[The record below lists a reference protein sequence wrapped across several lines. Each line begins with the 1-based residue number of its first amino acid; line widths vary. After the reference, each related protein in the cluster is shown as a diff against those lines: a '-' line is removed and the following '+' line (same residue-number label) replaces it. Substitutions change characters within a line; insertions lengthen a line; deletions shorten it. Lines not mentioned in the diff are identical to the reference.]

1 MPVSPQD
8 YALWS
13 DLTGN
18 PYPQTPAERMALAPE
33 VYSFTR
39 DVNQGRRPPGAIRR
53 AVDVIGKTA
62 LAAGAIAGGVYL
74 AKNFG
79 TLELDDEPHI
89 GTPPQPQGVVPV
101 TVTDVTPPTTSD
113 RYGQD
118 VVPHQTAVMG
128 LLRGTSPGKPT
139 VVDSEEKP
147 ATQSHVIS
155 TSQSFGPGSEI
166 EQLATSAVPHSPVR
180 DRADDLIAE
189 YLGGIAAEQR
199 DQIKIDKSID
209 IHNAAIQGKMAPY
222 IKQLNKEG
230 RAEGISPVGGSS
242 VAAAERFRGTPAYT
256 AMMQAAGASMEPEE
270 LVGAPGTTPVFTEV
284 RATPQKRGTPIS
296 DSLGADLQTLGKI
309 IANHTRGLDDH
320 LTRQAQRIE
329 ERRRNLLSESEET
342 SALAAKA
349 LALMPRAQR
358 EALLGG
364 QTDAPIIT
372 QQPEAVRVGKPVK
385 VRTNEFLSAMSQD
398 QGPLASYEIEPE
410 RSKAISGLTF
420 YPGGEL
426 GVEMKSRGKPVEYAY
441 ATADPYRL
449 AMRDYADEGF
459 PDEMGNIA
467 GIAANNALAHQMGLQ
482 KAVERGGTVREK
494 RQPIYT
500 GLMSEAD
507 IVAAGMGKNVRAKEQ
522 AERHFETRQIMEE
535 LEQRAAARRTGL
547 L

>member
-18 PYPQTPAERMALAPE
+18 PYPQTPAERMAFAPE

-89 GTPPQPQGVVPV
+89 GTPPQPQGFVP
-101 TVTDVTPPTTSD
+101 TAVTDVTPPTTSD

-189 YLGGIAAEQR
+189 YLGGVAAEQR
-199 DQIKIDKSID
+199 AQKRIDQSVAEYGAMVADK
-209 IHNAAIQGKMAPY
+209 ATPVLKAV
-222 IKQLNKEG
+222 LKEG
-230 RAEGISPVGGSS
+230 RQEGISPVGRSS

-270 LVGAPGTTPVFTEV
+270 LVGAPGATPVFTEV
-284 RATPQKRGTPIS
+284 RATPQTRIAAPAPTPTPAPAPARGVVTAAVPAAFSTPPS
-296 DSLGADLQTLGKI
+296 RSAESAELEKLSRLSGVPVEVLRQAAFK
-309 IANHTRGLDDH
+309 TRAPEEIV
-320 LTRQAQRIE
+320 TRQPKSVRVSEDIGDTTAK
-329 ERRRNLLSESEET
+329 LLRQ
-342 SALAAKA
+342 AKA
-349 LALMPRAQR
+349 MRTSR
-358 EALLGG
+358 EEAGG
-364 QTDAPIIT
+364 MI
-372 QQPEAVRVGKPVK
+372 
-385 VRTNEFLSAMSQD
+385 SQD
-398 QGPLASYEIEPE
+398 IPTGPIHNISVSPANEVAVTY
-410 RSKAISGLTF
+410 RTKAGSQTYNF
-420 YPGGEL
+420 D
-426 GVEMKSRGKPVEYAY
+426 
-441 ATADPYRL
+441 ADPKYVNELVDRIQRGSFVKGQDS
-449 AMRDYADEGF
+449 AGGF
-459 PDEMGNIA
+459 INA
-467 GIAANNALAHQMGLQ
+467 GRSMGLLQ
-482 KAVERGGTVREK
+482 
-494 RQPIYT
+494 
-500 GLMSEAD
+500 
-507 IVAAGMGKNVRAKEQ
+507 
-522 AERHFETRQIMEE
+522 
-535 LEQRAAARRTGL
+535 
-547 L
+547 

>member
-113 RYGQD
+113 RYGQY
-118 VVPHQTAVMG
+118 VLPHQTAVMG

-209 IHNAAIQGKMAPY
+209 IHNAGIQGKMAPY
-222 IKQLNKEG
+222 IKQLHKEG

-256 AMMQAAGASMEPEE
+256 AMMQAAGASMDPEE

-284 RATPQKRGTPIS
+284 RATPQTRIAAPAPTPTPTPAPAPVREVVTATVPAAFS
-296 DSLGADLQTLGKI
+296 TPPSRSAEGAELENLSRLSGVPVEV
-309 IANHTRGLDDH
+309 L
-320 LTRQAQRIE
+320 RQA
-329 ERRRNLLSESEET
+329 
-342 SALAAKA
+342 ALKT
-349 LALMPRAQR
+349 Q
-358 EALLGG
+358 
-364 QTDAPIIT
+364 APGEIVTT
-372 QQPEAVRVGKPVK
+372 QPDTIRVSKPAK
-385 VRTNEFLSAMSQD
+385 VRANEFLSAMSQD
-398 QGPLASYEIEPE
+398 QGPLATYAISPE
-410 RSKAISGLTF
+410 RSKAVSGMAF

-441 ATADPYRL
+441 ATTDPYRL

-459 PDEMGNIA
+459 PDEMGSIA

-482 KAVERGGTVREK
+482 RAVERGGTIREK
-494 RQPIYT
+494 RQPIYS
-500 GLMSEAD
+500 GLMSDAD
-507 IVAAGMGKNVRAKEQ
+507 IASAGMGKNARARAQ
-522 AERHFETRQIMEE
+522 AEYHFETRQIMDA
-535 LEQRAAARRTGL
+535 LEQRANARRAGL

>member
-39 DVNQGRRPPGAIRR
+39 DVNQGKRPPGAIRR

-89 GTPPQPQGVVPV
+89 GTPPQPQGFA
-101 TVTDVTPPTTSD
+101 TASTDVQPPKTTD
-113 RYGQD
+113 YYEQHF
-118 VVPHQTAVMG
+118 VPHQTAAMG
-128 LLRGTSPGKPT
+128 LLRGTSPEKPT

-147 ATQSHVIS
+147 ATQSHVITS
-155 TSQSFGPGSEI
+155 SQSFSPGSEVA
-166 EQLATSAVPHSPVR
+166 QLAASSVPHSPVR
-180 DRADDLIAE
+180 DRADDLISE
-189 YLGGIAAEQR
+189 YLGGVAAEQR
-199 DQIKIDKSID
+199 AQKRIDQSVAEYGAMVAGK
-209 IHNAAIQGKMAPY
+209 AAPVL
-222 IKQLNKEG
+222 KQVLKEG
-230 RAEGISPVGGSS
+230 REEGISPVGRSS
-242 VAAAERFRGTPAYT
+242 IAAAERFRGTPAYT
-256 AMMQAAGASMEPEE
+256 AMMQAAGASMEPDE

-284 RATPQKRGTPIS
+284 RATPQTRIAPITSAPAPVPTP
-296 DSLGADLQTLGKI
+296 AP
-309 IANHTRGLDDH
+309 TREVV
-320 LTRQAQRIE
+320 TAAVPAAFSAPP
-329 ERRRNLLSESEET
+329 RRSSESEE
-342 SALAAKA
+342 AAVFAAKA
-349 LALMPRAQR
+349 LALLPRAQR
-358 EALLGG
+358 EAILSG
-364 QTDAPIIT
+364 QADAPIVS

-410 RSKAISGLTF
+410 RSKAISSLTF

-426 GVEMKSRGKPVEYAY
+426 GVGMKSRGKPVEYAY
-441 ATADPYRL
+441 ATSDPYRL

-482 KAVERGGTVREK
+482 KAVERGGTIREK
-494 RQPIYT
+494 RQPIYS
-500 GLMSEAD
+500 GLMSESD
-507 IVAAGMGKNVRAKEQ
+507 IVAAGMGKNARAKEQ
-522 AERHFETRQIMEE
+522 AERHFETRQIMSE
-535 LEQRAAARRTGL
+535 LEQRAAARRAGL

>member
-89 GTPPQPQGVVPV
+89 GTPPQPQGFA
-101 TVTDVTPPTTSD
+101 TASTDVTPPTTSD
-113 RYGQD
+113 RYEQD

-139 VVDSEEKP
+139 IVDSEEKP

-189 YLGGIAAEQR
+189 YLGGVTAEQR
-199 DQIKIDKSID
+199 AQKRIDQSV
-209 IHNAAIQGKMAPY
+209 AEYGAMVAGKATPVL
-222 IKQLNKEG
+222 KAVLKEG
-230 RAEGISPVGGSS
+230 REEGISPVGRSS

-270 LVGAPGTTPVFTEV
+270 LVGSPGATPVFTEV
-284 RATPQKRGTPIS
+284 RATPQTRIAAPAPAPTPAPAPVREVVTATVPAAFS
-296 DSLGADLQTLGKI
+296 TPPSRSAEGAELENLSRLSGVPVEV
-309 IANHTRGLDDH
+309 L
-320 LTRQAQRIE
+320 RQA
-329 ERRRNLLSESEET
+329 
-342 SALAAKA
+342 ALKT
-349 LALMPRAQR
+349 Q
-358 EALLGG
+358 
-364 QTDAPIIT
+364 APGEIVTT
-372 QQPEAVRVGKPVK
+372 QPDTIRVSKPAR

-449 AMRDYADEGF
+449 AMRDYADAGF

-467 GIAANNALAHQMGLQ
+467 GIAANNALAHQLGLQ

-522 AERHFETRQIMEE
+522 AERHFETRQIMDE
-535 LEQRAAARRTGL
+535 LEQRANARRAGL

>member
-13 DLTGN
+13 NITGN
-18 PYPQTPAERMALAPE
+18 PYPQTPAERMALAPA

-39 DVNQGRRPPGAIRR
+39 DINQGRQPPGAIRR

-62 LAAGAIAGGVYL
+62 LAAGAVAGAVYL

-79 TLELDDEPHI
+79 SLELDDEPHI
-89 GTPPQPQGVVPV
+89 GPIPQPQGYAPASADI
-101 TVTDVTPPTTSD
+101 TPTTTAD

-118 VVPHQTAVMG
+118 VVPHQTTVAQA
-128 LLRGTSPGKPT
+128 LRGTSPGKPT

-155 TSQSFGPGSEI
+155 TSQTFGPGSEI
-166 EQLATSAVPHSPVR
+166 DQLATSSVPHSPVR
-180 DRADDLIAE
+180 DRADDLVAE
-189 YLGGIAAEQR
+189 YLSGVAAEQR
-199 DQIKIDKSID
+199 AQKRIAQSVAEYGAMVEEK
-209 IHNAAIQGKMAPY
+209 ATPY
-222 IKQLNKEG
+222 LRAVLKEG
-230 RAEGISPVGGSS
+230 REEGISPVGRSS
-242 VAAAERFRGTPAYT
+242 VAAVERFRSTPAYT

-270 LVGAPGTTPVFTEV
+270 LVGAPGVTPTFTEV
-284 RATPQKRGTPIS
+284 RVTPQTRIAAPAATPAPAPAPAPVPVREVVTAPVPAAFSTPPIRS
-296 DSLGADLQTLGKI
+296 AEGAELEKLSRLSGI
-309 IANHTRGLDDH
+309 PVEVL
-320 LTRQAQRIE
+320 RQASLKTQAPKEIV
-329 ERRRNLLSESEET
+329 T
-342 SALAAKA
+342 S
-349 LALMPRAQR
+349 
-358 EALLGG
+358 
-364 QTDAPIIT
+364 
-372 QQPEAVRVGKPVK
+372 QPDTIRVSKPAK
-385 VRTNEFLSAMSQD
+385 VRANEFLSAMSQEK
-398 QGPLASYEIEPE
+398 GPLASYEISPE

-426 GVEMKSRGKPVEYAY
+426 GVEMKNRGKPVEYAY

-449 AMRDYADEGF
+449 AMRDYADAGF

-467 GIAANNALAHQMGLQ
+467 GIAANNALAHQLGLQ

-507 IVAAGMGKNVRAKEQ
+507 IVTAGMGKNARAKEQ
-522 AERHFETRQIMEE
+522 AERHFETRQIMEG
-535 LEQRAAARRTGL
+535 LEQRAAARRSGL

>member
-89 GTPPQPQGVVPV
+89 GTPPQPQGFA
-101 TVTDVTPPTTSD
+101 TASTDVTPPTTSD
-113 RYGQD
+113 RYEQD

-180 DRADDLIAE
+180 DRADDLVAE

-270 LVGAPGTTPVFTEV
+270 LLGVPGSTPVFTEV
-284 RATPQKRGTPIS
+284 RTTPQTRVAAPSSAPVSTP
-296 DSLGADLQTLGKI
+296 GP
-309 IANHTRGLDDH
+309 TRELV
-320 LTRQAQRIE
+320 TASVPAAFSTPP
-329 ERRRNLLSESEET
+329 RRSAESEEA
-342 SALAAKA
+342 SAFAAKA
-349 LALMPRAQR
+349 LALLPRAQR
-358 EALLGG
+358 EALLVG
-364 QTDAPIIT
+364 QVDAPIVT
-372 QQPEAVRVGKPVK
+372 KQPEAVRVGKPVK

-398 QGPLASYEIEPE
+398 QGPLATYDISPE
-410 RSKAISGLTF
+410 RSKAVSGMAF

-449 AMRDYADEGF
+449 AMRDYAEEGF
-459 PDEMGNIA
+459 PTEMGSIA
-467 GIAANNALAHQMGLQ
+467 GIAANQALAHQMGLQ
-482 KAVERGGTVREK
+482 KAVERGGAIREK
-494 RQPIYT
+494 RQPIYS
-500 GLMSEAD
+500 GLMSDAD
-507 IVAAGMGKNVRAKEQ
+507 ITAAGMGKSARAKEQ
-522 AERHFETRQIMEE
+522 AERHFETKQIMQE